1 MRCPIHPATQTP
13 SALGVAVR
21 SWLSVCAVGAS
32 AAFAASPPQ
41 QAVDVEAQLNV
52 LSRLEARTLQLDTD
66 VPVWV
71 YLEGESFQGQS
82 VQLEQKG
89 LIIYEQKL
97 FDGNFRIKG
106 MPPLDEKATL
116 TVRLRSPNQAD
127 EVTELPL
134 KPNQRRELYA
144 KRPEL
149 LALAPANIKKDPLS
163 VKLPPTKLEE
173 DVEFD
178 LDFLRGK
185 AFRNLSPLEVKRLG
199 NVRPGDV
206 AADIYRNDSLVS
218 KTTVRFTEPPS
229 GGNARA
235 CITPALFQQLGVK
248 TNFISPQGLQ
258 LMQTATTP
266 AASKSAAD
274 CLYIDQWVAGATSEF
289 DTNELRLDITIAQAF
304 LTRQNRQ
311 SVPSEMLTRGE
322 NAGFINYNLN
332 NYNAQGFSSNYL
344 GLNTGVNIAGWQVRH
359 TSYLSQNRSTDS
371 GAATNTSQYVAG
383 ETVVKR
389 PLIDMKASLA
399 FGDTSTNSPII
410 GSTPIRGVR
419 LSSEEGLMPD
429 EERGYRPVIKGVA
442 RTNARVRV
450 SQNNAVF
457 FEQTVPP
464 GPFEFD
470 DINPIA
476 SVGNLQ
482 VVIAEADGS
491 QQTFV
496 VPYSPSMGA
505 LNPGSFRYSVATGQ
519 YRNFTSTQNTP
530 VLQAY
535 LRYGLNSY
543 FSPGMEVLVGPN
555 YSNVGVQAAFSS
567 ALGSLSFNALF
578 SHFDGNAQTPRA
590 NGYAQ
595 NFSYNPPAMGRFNA
609 YAGLGMQS
617 QKYTTPSAALNI
629 GNNALFANDSFKN
642 NAFLGLGFSM
652 GSWGGV
658 SLGASQQRS
667 WLGVGSQQVRWG
679 YSIGISRVNLG
690 VNVDHTT
697 YTDNRAALDSVSV
710 FASIPLSFGPSLGSL
725 RGSYNQYGSLEPNK
739 SLSYSGYS
747 QENQL
752 SYSLTQSQSGYA
764 DSSSASLN
772 VPHRYGNLSASLSSS
787 SGGSQQT
794 GLSASGGLVVHSGGL
809 ILAPSLGD
817 TFAIV
822 EVPKGEGAGVLGS
835 TARVNSGGFG
845 VVPYLSPYYLN
856 DVQISLEGAPTE
868 LEVDNASQKVAP
880 VEGSIVRL
888 KFNATSGRPL
898 LIVLQPSNGARV
910 PIGSTVSDAA
920 GNEVGTVGQGSRAL
934 VRVQKNKD
942 RLKVVWGDKP
952 DETCWLD
959 YALDEKQTAN
969 ASGFTNLKLR
979 CEVTGGKEAT
989 AQTVPTIK

>member
-1 MRCPIHPATQTP
+1 MV
-13 SALGVAVR
+13 S
-21 SWLSVCAVGAS
+21 
-32 AAFAASPPQ
+32 AFAATPP
-41 QAVDVEAQLNV
+41 VNEGDIEAQLNV
-52 LSRLEARTLQLDTD
+52 LSRLEARTLQLAND
-66 VPVWV
+66 VAVWV

-89 LIIYEQKL
+89 LVIYEQQL
-97 FDGNFRIKG
+97 MDGSFRIKA
-106 MPPLDEKATL
+106 MPTFDETSTL
-116 TVRLRSPNQAD
+116 TVRLLSPNQAD
-127 EVTELPL
+127 EFTELPL

-149 LALAPANIKKDPLS
+149 FALAPANIKKDPLS
-163 VKLPPTKLEE
+163 VKLPPTQLEE

-199 NVRPGDV
+199 SVRPGDV
-206 AADIYRNDSLVS
+206 AADIYRNGNMVS
-218 KTTVRFTEPPS
+218 KTTVHFTEPPD

-235 CITPALFQQLGVK
+235 CITTALFQQLGVK

-258 LMQTATTP
+258 LIKTTATP
-266 AASKSAAD
+266 AADSKTSAD
-274 CLYIDQWVAGATSEF
+274 CLYIDQWVAGSTSEF
-289 DTNELRLDITIAQAF
+289 DINELRLDISIPQAF

-311 SVPSEMLTRGE
+311 SVPTAMLTRGE

-332 NYNAQGFSSNYL
+332 NYKAQGFSSNYL
-344 GLNTGVNIAGWQVRH
+344 GLNTGINIAGWQVRH

-371 GAATNTSQYVAG
+371 GTATSTSQYVAG

-389 PLIDMKASLA
+389 PLIDMKANLA
-399 FGDTSTNSPII
+399 LGDTATNSPII

-419 LSSEEGLMPD
+419 LSSEEALMPE

-505 LNPGSFRYSVATGQ
+505 LNPGSFRYSVATGL
-519 YRNFTSTQNTP
+519 YRNFTSTQNTS
-530 VLQAY
+530 VVQAY

-543 FSPGMEVLVGPN
+543 FSPGMEVLIGPN

-578 SHFDGNAQTPRA
+578 SQFGGNAKTPRASGNAQ
-590 NGYAQ
+590 
-595 NFSYNPPAMGRFNA
+595 NFTFNPPALGRLSV

-617 QKYTTPSAALNI
+617 QNYTTPSAALNV
-629 GNNALFANDSFKN
+629 GDNALFANDSFKN

-652 GSWGGV
+652 NSWGSI
-658 SLGASQQRS
+658 SLGATQQRS
-667 WLGVGSQQVRWG
+667 WLGVGSKQVRWG
-679 YSIGISRVNLG
+679 YYANIRQVNLG
-690 VNVDHTT
+690 FNMDHTT
-697 YTDNRAALDSVSV
+697 YTDNRAPVDSLSIY
-710 FASIPLSFGPSLGSL
+710 ASIPLNFGSSSGGVRAGYS
-725 RGSYNQYGSLEPNK
+725 QYGQADPSK
-739 SLSYSGYS
+739 SLSYSGYNQES
-747 QENQL
+747 QLN
-752 SYSLTQSQSGYA
+752 YSLTQSQTGNY

-772 VPHRYGNLSASLSSS
+772 VPHRFGSLGASFSSS
-787 SGGSQQT
+787 TGGNQQT
-794 GLSASGGLVVHSGGL
+794 GLSASGGLVLHSGGV
-809 ILAPSLGD
+809 ILAPTLSD

-835 TARVNSGGFG
+835 NARINSSGYG

-856 DVQISLEGAPTE
+856 DVQISLEGASNE
-868 LEVDNASQKVAP
+868 LDMENASQKVAP

-898 LIVLQPSNGARV
+898 LIVLQASNGVRV
-910 PIGSTVSDAA
+910 PIGATVTDSL

-934 VRVQKNKD
+934 VRVQKPKD

-952 DETCWLD
+952 EETCWLD
-959 YALDEKQTAN
+959 YALDEKQMGNTT
-969 ASGFTNLKLR
+969 GFTNLKLR
-979 CEVTGGKEAT
+979 CEVAGEKEAT
-989 AQTVPTIK
+989 AQTVPTVK

>member
-82 VQLEQKG
+82 VHLEQKG

-127 EVTELPL
+127 EVTKLPL
-134 KPNQRRELYA
+134 KPNQLRELYA

-359 TSYLSQNRSTDS
+359 TSYLSQNRSTAS
-371 GAATNTSQYVAG
+371 STATNTSQYVAG

-952 DETCWLD
+952 EETCWLA
-959 YALDEKQTAN
+959 YALDEKQMAN
-969 ASGFTNLKLR
+969 ATGFTNLKLR
-979 CEVTGGKEAT
+979 CDVGESGSK
-989 AQTVPTIK
+989 TVKAN

>member
-21 SWLSVCAVGAS
+21 SWVFVCAVGAS

-82 VQLEQKG
+82 VHLEQKG

-725 RGSYNQYGSLEPNK
+725 RGSYNQYGNLEPNK

-920 GNEVGTVGQGSRAL
+920 GNDVGTVGQGSRAL

-979 CEVTGGKEAT
+979 CEVAGGKEAT

>member
-1 MRCPIHPATQTP
+1 MRHPTRPTTQTP
-13 SALGVAVR
+13 SSLGLAVR
-21 SWLSVCAVGAS
+21 CWVSVCAVGA
-32 AAFAASPPQ
+32 ATAFAANPPKD
-41 QAVDVEAQLNV
+41 AVDIDAQQNV
-52 LSRLEARTLQLDTD
+52 LSSVEARTLQLDTD
-66 VPVWV
+66 VPVWTH
-71 YLEGESFQGQS
+71 LEGESFNGQT

-89 LIIYEQKL
+89 STINEQ
-97 FDGNFRIKG
+97 
-106 MPPLDEKATL
+106 
-116 TVRLRSPNQAD
+116 
-127 EVTELPL
+127 ELSDD
-134 KPNQRRELYA
+134 RELYA
-144 KRPEL
+144 KRPEF
-149 LALAPANIKKDPLS
+149 LALAPTEINKDPLS
-163 VKLPPTKLEE
+163 VNLPPAKLEE
-173 DVEFD
+173 EVEFD
-178 LDFLRGK
+178 QDFLRGK
-185 AFRNLSPLEVKRLG
+185 SFRNLSPLEVKRLG
-199 NVRPGDV
+199 SVRPGDV
-206 AADIYRNDSLVS
+206 AADIYRNGSMVS
-218 KTTVRFTEPPS
+218 KTTVRFTEPPD

-258 LMQTATTP
+258 LMQTAATS
-266 AASKSAAD
+266 AAGSKTAAD
-274 CLYIDQWVAGATSEF
+274 CLYVDQWVADATSEF
-289 DTNELRLDITIAQAF
+289 DTNELRLDITIAQAL

-311 SVPSEMLTRGE
+311 SVPPEMLTRGE

-332 NYNAQGFSSNYL
+332 NYKAQSFSSNYL
-344 GLNTGVNIAGWQVRH
+344 GLNTGINLAGWQVRH
-359 TSYLSQNRSTDS
+359 TSYFSENLSSGIAS
-371 GAATNTSQYVAG
+371 GASISTSQYVAG

-389 PLIDMKASLA
+389 PLIDIKANLA
-399 FGDTSTNSPII
+399 LGDTATNSPII

-429 EERGYRPVIKGVA
+429 EERSYRPVIKGVA

-482 VVIAEADGS
+482 VVITEADGS

-530 VLQAY
+530 VMQAY

-543 FSPGMEVLVGPN
+543 FSPGIEALIGPN
-555 YSNVGVQAAFSS
+555 YSNMGVQAAFSS
-567 ALGSLSFNALF
+567 ALGSSSFNALF
-578 SHFDGNAQTPRA
+578 SHFDGNTLTPRA

-595 NFSYNPPAMGRFNA
+595 NFNYNPPALGRLSA
-609 YAGLGMQS
+609 YLGVGMQS
-617 QKYTTPSAALNI
+617 QNYTTPSAALNI
-629 GNNALFANDSFKN
+629 GDNALFANDSFKD

-652 GSWGGV
+652 GPWASM
-658 SLGASQQRS
+658 SLGATQQRS

-679 YSIGISRVNLG
+679 YNANIRQVNLG
-690 VNVDHTT
+690 FNVDHTT
-697 YTDNRAALDSVSV
+697 YTGERAAVGSVGIY
-710 FASIPLSFGPSLGSL
+710 ASIPLNFGPNNGSV
-725 RGSYNQYGSLEPNK
+725 RAGYSQYGQTEPSK
-739 SLSYSGYS
+739 SLSYSGYNQES
-747 QENQL
+747 QLN
-752 SYSLTQSQSGYA
+752 YGLTQSRKGNY
-764 DSSSASLN
+764 DSASASLN
-772 VPHRYGNLSASLSSS
+772 IPHRYGNLGASFSSS
-787 SGGSQQT
+787 TGSSQQT

-822 EVPKGEGAGVLGS
+822 EVPKGEGVGVLGS

-856 DVQISLEGAPTE
+856 DVQISLEGASNE
-868 LEVDNASQKVAP
+868 LEVENASQKVAP
-880 VEGSIVRL
+880 VEGSIVRI

-898 LIVLQPSNGARV
+898 LIVLQPSSGARV
-910 PIGSTVSDAA
+910 PIGATVSDVA

-942 RLKVVWGDKP
+942 RLKVVWGDKSE
-952 DETCWLD
+952 ETCLLD
-959 YALDEKQTAN
+959 YALDEKQIAN

-979 CEVTGGKEAT
+979 CEVAGVTEKA
-989 AQTVPTIK
+989 AQARQ

>member
-1 MRCPIHPATQTP
+1 MRHPTFPNTQTP
-13 SALGVAVR
+13 SSLGLAFRCWV
-21 SWLSVCAVGAS
+21 SVCAVGA
-32 AAFAASPPQ
+32 ATAFAANPPKD
-41 QAVDVEAQLNV
+41 AVDIDAQQNV
-52 LSRLEARTLQLDTD
+52 LSSVEARTLQLDTD
-66 VPVWV
+66 VPVWAN
-71 YLEGESFQGQS
+71 LEGESFNGQM

-89 LIIYEQKL
+89 STINEQEL
-97 FDGNFRIKG
+97 SDG
-106 MPPLDEKATL
+106 
-116 TVRLRSPNQAD
+116 
-127 EVTELPL
+127 
-134 KPNQRRELYA
+134 RELHA
-144 KRPEL
+144 KRPEF
-149 LALAPANIKKDPLS
+149 LALAPTEINKDPLS
-163 VKLPPTKLEE
+163 VNLPPAKLEE
-173 DVEFD
+173 EVEFD
-178 LDFLRGK
+178 QDFLRGK
-185 AFRNLSPLEVKRLG
+185 SFRNLSPLEVKRLG
-199 NVRPGDV
+199 SVRPGDV
-206 AADIYRNDSLVS
+206 AADIYRNGSMVS
-218 KTTVRFTEPPS
+218 KTTVRFTEPPD

-258 LMQTATTP
+258 LMQTAATS
-266 AASKSAAD
+266 AAGSKTAAD
-274 CLYIDQWVAGATSEF
+274 CLYVDQWVADATSEF
-289 DTNELRLDITIAQAF
+289 DTNELRLDITIAQAL

-311 SVPSEMLTRGE
+311 SVPPEMLTRGE

-332 NYNAQGFSSNYL
+332 NYKAQSFSSNYL
-344 GLNTGVNIAGWQVRH
+344 GLNTGINLAGWQVRH
-359 TSYLSQNRSTDS
+359 TSYFSENRSSGIAS
-371 GAATNTSQYVAG
+371 GASISTSQYVAG

-389 PLIDMKASLA
+389 PLIDIKANLA
-399 FGDTSTNSPII
+399 LGDTATNSPII

-429 EERGYRPVIKGVA
+429 EERSYRPVIKGVA

-482 VVIAEADGS
+482 VVITEADGS

-530 VLQAY
+530 VMQAY

-543 FSPGMEVLVGPN
+543 FSPGIEVLIGPN
-555 YSNVGVQAAFSS
+555 YSNMGVQAAFSS
-567 ALGSLSFNALF
+567 ALGSSSFNALF
-578 SHFDGNAQTPRA
+578 SHFDGNALTPRA

-595 NFSYNPPAMGRFNA
+595 NFNYNPPALGRLSA
-609 YAGLGMQS
+609 YLGVGIQS
-617 QKYTTPSAALNI
+617 QNYTTPSAALNI
-629 GNNALFANDSFKN
+629 GDNALFANDSFKD

-652 GSWGGV
+652 GPWGSM
-658 SLGASQQRS
+658 SLGATQQRS
-667 WLGVGSQQVRWG
+667 WLGVDSQQVRWG
-679 YSIGISRVNLG
+679 YNANIRQVNLG
-690 VNVDHTT
+690 FNVDHTT
-697 YTDNRAALDSVSV
+697 YTGDRAAVSSVGIY
-710 FASIPLSFGPSLGSL
+710 ASIPLNFGPNNGSV
-725 RGSYNQYGSLEPNK
+725 RAGYSQYGQTEPSK
-739 SLSYSGYS
+739 SLSYSGYNQES
-747 QENQL
+747 QLN
-752 SYSLTQSQSGYA
+752 YGLTQSRKGNY
-764 DSSSASLN
+764 DSASASLN
-772 VPHRYGNLSASLSSS
+772 IPHRYGNLGATLSSS

-822 EVPKGEGAGVLGS
+822 EVPKGEGVGVLGS
-835 TARVNSGGFG
+835 QARINSRGYG
-845 VVPYLSPYYLN
+845 VVPYLSPFYLN

-880 VEGSIVRL
+880 VEGSIVRI

-898 LIVLQPSNGARV
+898 LIVLQPSSGARV
-910 PIGSTVSDAA
+910 PIGATVSDAA

-942 RLKVVWGDKP
+942 RLKVVWGDQP
-952 DETCWLD
+952 EETCLLD
-959 YALDEKQTAN
+959 YALDEKQIAN

-979 CEVTGGKEAT
+979 CEVAGVAEKA
-989 AQTVPTIK
+989 AQARQ